1 MARKTKEDSEQTRR
15 AILDSA
21 MQVLYEK
28 GYSRTTFDEIA
39 ARINLTKGAVYWH
52 FKSKTDLITA
62 LVIQKISEQHNRYKI
77 PEPKSLSELCQT
89 IFNRA
94 KEIEKDENF
103 RKFLFF
109 VIYRMEWSEAIFAQV
124 WSEIRS
130 LVELPLQQ
138 LFQILLLCRQNGEI
152 KKDVDLNNLRD
163 TIAYFWRGALSTY
176 LSKRKPEMKFSED
189 IKKGIKTIFNGI
201 QMEKK

>member
-39 ARINLTKGAVYWH
+39 ARINLTKGAVYW
-52 FKSKTDLITA
+52 
-62 LVIQKISEQHNRYKI
+62 
-77 PEPKSLSELCQT
+77 
-89 IFNRA
+89 RA

-124 WSEIRS
+124 WGEIRS